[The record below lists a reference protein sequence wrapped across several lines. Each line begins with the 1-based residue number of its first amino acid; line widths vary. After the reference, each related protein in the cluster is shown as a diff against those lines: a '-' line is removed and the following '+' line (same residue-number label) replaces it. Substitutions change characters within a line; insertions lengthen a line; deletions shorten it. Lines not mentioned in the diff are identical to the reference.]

1 MLDTVSASAL
11 ADLARAAL
19 LEITST
25 DDIGALVSES
35 TDGEGVTTVLFASA
49 MLGYPDWY
57 WTVSIATLPG
67 EEATVLEAELLPG
80 DGSLLAPEWVPWAD
94 RLEDYK
100 AAQAAIAAGEL
111 AAGDA
116 DEDDDDSD
124 DDEHDD
130 DEHGDDV
137 GDDPDDGIDFE
148 SDESLAQL
156 EAEALDDDDDDD
168 DDDDIDDDDDDDID
182 DDELADVP
190 ASVGVDEQH
199 ETQAES
205 DEGSPEP
212 PAAPVRKQRAKKQ
225 Q

>member
-124 DDEHDD
+124 DD
-130 DEHGDDV
+130 
-137 GDDPDDGIDFE
+137 
-148 SDESLAQL
+148 
-156 EAEALDDDDDDD
+156 DDD